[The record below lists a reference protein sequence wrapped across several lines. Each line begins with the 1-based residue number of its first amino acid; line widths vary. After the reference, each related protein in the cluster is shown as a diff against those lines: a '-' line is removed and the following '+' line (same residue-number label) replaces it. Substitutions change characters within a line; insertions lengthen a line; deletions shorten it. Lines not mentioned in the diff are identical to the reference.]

1 MQESNPGAAESGS
14 CAGEQRKRCT
24 VEPQLLR
31 LDDVQAAAL
40 DRIVE
45 RRLAYMGGAAED
57 VRAFVA
63 AEVVAAGLLVVGR
76 AEGVAT

>member
-1 MQESNPGAAESGS
+1 MQESNAGTAEGGS

-24 VEPQLLR
+24 VEPQLLA
-31 LDDVQAAAL
+31 LDDVQAAEL

-45 RRLAYMGGAAED
+45 RRLAYMGGTAEEI
-57 VRAFVA
+57 RAFVA

-76 AEGVAT
+76 AEP

>member
-1 MQESNPGAAESGS
+1 VISENQAETQSAPSVQG
-14 CAGEQRKRCT
+14 KRCT
-24 VEPQLLR
+24 VEPQLVR
-31 LDDVQAAAL
+31 LNDAQAAEL

-45 RRLAYMGGAAED
+45 RRLAYMGGTTED
-57 VRAFVA
+57 VRAYVA